1 MPIQSERIP
10 HHSHPFYM
18 PVKISSLT
26 GLSHYTTDN
35 IPATTNS
42 SIMIVWEGKGQLEI
56 DGELHSVKSGSIIN
70 FAASSN
76 LKLETELQVQGMWI
90 EYTSMSNRKQ
100 KDYVLNGSSSLDHA
114 STQLMALSGE
124 LYSAWIEPDD
134 RKPFKVQQLFTQFIV
149 DLHHELAA
157 AKETSG
163 SWLEHVFE
171 YIETHYNEDITRE
184 QMATLAGVS
193 PEHFSRTFRKIMGQT
208 FSAYITLL
216 RIRRAQQ
223 RILTSSP
230 NLTTL
235 AHEVGYEEGTYLSR
249 KFKQLVG
256 LSPTAYQNKNKK
268 IVALNYNHTAIL
280 RVLEIM
286 PQLGVYSDWHRS
298 LEQVPAS
305 KQLTM
310 NEGSSS
316 LLLDSVASA
325 EPDVIISYNIPENK
339 LLTAVAPVIELPFMQ
354 MSWREQFGLIADVV
368 NRRQRAE
375 EWLGHYDGL
384 CHAAN
389 KKLNHSIGSERGT
402 AIVWELSSRAAYC
415 FSSSYGRGCQILYG
429 DLGFKPPSIIMENGI
444 LDSGYLVSSIEE
456 IGSYPADYI
465 IITSIPSSSEGRK
478 RLSRLLRSRDWRQL
492 DAVRNNRV
500 YILNKGDMF
509 YGFDPL
515 SSQAQLQEL
524 LGVMTS

>member
-1 MPIQSERIP
+1 MPIQSGRMP
-10 HHSHPFYM
+10 HHSHTFYI
-18 PVKISSLT
+18 PVKIISLT
-26 GLSHYTTDN
+26 GLSHYAADN
-35 IPATTNS
+35 IPATNS
-42 SIMIVWEGKGQLEI
+42 SILIVWGGSGQLEI
-56 DGELHSVKSGSIIN
+56 DGELHRIKAGSIMT
-70 FAASSN
+70 FGVSSS
-76 LKLETELQVQGMWI
+76 LKLETELQLQGIWI
-90 EYTSMSNRKQ
+90 EYSSIANRKQ
-100 KDYVLNGSSSLDHA
+100 ENHFLNGISSLHHA
-114 STQLMALSGE
+114 STRLMSLSGE
-124 LYSAWIEPDD
+124 LYSAWIEADE
-134 RKPFKVQQLFTQFIV
+134 RKPFMVQQLFTQLIV
-149 DLHHELAA
+149 ELHNEGTAR
-157 AKETSG
+157 KESSG
-163 SWLEHVFE
+163 SWIENVFE
-171 YIETHYNEDITRE
+171 YIEAHYNEDITRE

-235 AHEVGYEEGTYLSR
+235 AQEVGYEEGTYLSR

-256 LSPTAYQNKNKK
+256 LSPTAYQNKNKR

-286 PQLGVYSDWHRS
+286 PQLGVYSDWLQS

-305 KQLTM
+305 KQLNM
-310 NEGSSS
+310 SEGSAS
-316 LLLDSVASA
+316 LLIDSVASV
-325 EPDVIISYNIPENK
+325 EPDVIISYNLPENK
-339 LLTAVAPVIELPFMQ
+339 LLTPVAPVIELPFMQ

-375 EWLGHYDGL
+375 EWLSHYDGL

-389 KKLNHSIGSERGT
+389 EKLNQSIGSERGT
-402 AIVWELSSRAAYC
+402 TIVWELSSRAAYC

-429 DLGFKPPSIIMENGI
+429 DLGFKPPSIIMDKGI
-444 LDSGYLVSSIEE
+444 MNSGYLVSSIED
-456 IGSYPADYI
+456 IGSYPADNI

-478 RLSRLLRSRDWRQL
+478 RLTHLLRSREWKQL
-492 DAVRNNRV
+492 DAVRNRRV
-500 YILNKGDMF
+500 YILNQADMF

-524 LGVMTS
+524 LRVMTS

>member
-1 MPIQSERIP
+1 MPIQSGGMP

-18 PVKISSLT
+18 PVMISSLT
-26 GLSHYTTDN
+26 SLSHYATDS
-35 IPATTNS
+35 IPATNS
-42 SIMIVWEGKGQLEI
+42 SIMIVWEGKGQLTI
-56 DGELHSVKSGSIIN
+56 DGELYSLKSGSIIT
-70 FAASSN
+70 FDVASD
-76 LKLETELQVQGMWI
+76 LKLETELQLQGVWI
-90 EYTSMSNRKQ
+90 EYATMSKRKQ
-100 KDYVLNGSSSLDHA
+100 EDFFLNGSSSLHHA
-114 STQLMALSGE
+114 TTQLMTLSGE
-124 LYSAWIEPDD
+124 LYSAWINPDN
-134 RKPFKVQQLFTQFIV
+134 RKPFKVQQLFAQFIV
-149 DLHHELAA
+149 DLHHELAT

-163 SWLEHVFE
+163 SWLEYVFE
-171 YIETHYNEDITRE
+171 YIEAHYNEDITRE
-184 QMATLAGVS
+184 QMAKLARVS

-286 PQLGVYSDWHRS
+286 PQLGVYSDWQRS

-305 KQLTM
+305 KVLTM
-310 NEGSSS
+310 SEGNSS
-316 LLLDSVASA
+316 LLFDSIASA
-325 EPDVIISYNIPENK
+325 EPDVIIGYNIPENK
-339 LLTAVAPVIELPFMQ
+339 ILTPVAPVIELPFMQ
-354 MSWREQFGLIADVV
+354 MSWREQFGLIAHVV

-375 EWLGHYDGL
+375 EWLSHYDRL
-384 CHAAN
+384 CHVAN
-389 KKLNHSIGSERGT
+389 KQLNHSIGSERGT

-444 LDSGYLVSSIEE
+444 MDSGYLVSSIEE

-465 IITSIPSSSEGRK
+465 IITSIPSSSEGRQ
-478 RLSRLLRSRDWRQL
+478 RLSRLLRSRDWKQL

-500 YILNKGDMF
+500 YVLNKGDMF

-524 LGVMTS
+524 LRVMTS

>member
-1 MPIQSERIP
+1 MPIQSGGMP

-26 GLSHYTTDN
+26 SLSHYTTDN
-35 IPATTNS
+35 LPAANS
-42 SIMIVWEGKGQLEI
+42 SIMIVWSGKGQLEI
-56 DGELHSVKSGSIIN
+56 DGELHGLKSGSIIT
-70 FAASSN
+70 FGVFSD
-76 LKLETELQVQGMWI
+76 LQLVTELQLQGMWI
-90 EYTSMSNRKQ
+90 QYASMANRRQ
-100 KDYVLNGSSSLDHA
+100 EDDFLIGSSSLHQA
-114 STQLMALSGE
+114 STQLMARSGE
-124 LYSAWIEPDD
+124 LYNAWIEPDD

-149 DLHHELAA
+149 ELHHEMAA
-157 AKETSG
+157 KKETSG
-163 SWLEHVFE
+163 NWLELVFE
-171 YIETHYNEDITRE
+171 YIEAHYNEDITRE

-268 IVALNYNHTAIL
+268 VVALNYNHTAIL

-310 NEGSSS
+310 SEGNST
-316 LLLDSVASA
+316 LLFDSVASA
-325 EPDVIISYNIPENK
+325 EPDVIISYKIPENK
-339 LLTAVAPVIELPFMQ
+339 ILTPVAPVIELPFMQ

-368 NRRQRAE
+368 NRRQRAD
-375 EWLGHYDGL
+375 EWLSHYDGL

-402 AIVWELSSRAAYC
+402 AIVWEISSRESYC
-415 FSSSYGRGCQILYG
+415 FSSSFGRGCQILYG

-444 LDSGYLVSSIEE
+444 MDSGYLVSSIEE

-465 IITSIPSSSEGRK
+465 IITSIPSSSEGIK
-478 RLSRLLRSRDWRQL
+478 RLSRLFGSRDWKQL

-500 YILNKGDMF
+500 YILNQADMF

-515 SSQAQLQEL
+515 SSHAQLQEL
-524 LGVMTS
+524 LHVMTS